1 MKHLTHIKAIAIANS
16 LTKVSWFLMLGF
28 FVFSISAQA
37 QTEPSVRATVDT
49 SSIRL
54 GEQINYLLEV
64 KADKGKVVVFPEGQ
78 TFNPMEVIESYP
90 VDTTFSEAKM
100 TLIKKYGLTQF
111 DSGSYRIPS
120 QKITI
125 GDKTIQTDT
134 FNIAVANVVLDTVNQ
149 GLYDIK
155 PAIEL
160 PKDYSNWWKY
170 LLWILPIA
178 IAIGAFL
185 FWLLR
190 RNKKQKE
197 AEKYVPPFDKALASL
212 KSLDESD
219 FIDSHN
225 YKEYYTVLTDTIRRY
240 YDEKVYD
247 HALESTTDEL
257 IDQLNAERDSGH
269 IAFNPETIASLKD
282 IFKRADL
289 VKFARIN
296 PPEGKAQA
304 DRLAIEDIVKE
315 TKEVLP
321 EPTIEELMQREDY
334 REALSRKR
342 QRKLWLTGIGGVVGI
357 LILAAGVGVVVKGY
371 DEVKDFIFGNETRE
385 LAEGIWI
392 NSEYGFPGMIVSSP
406 EVLVRKEVPLP
417 EEAIGKIDIT
427 TFGWESEKDAL
438 SIAVFQFGFP
448 KGTEIKVE
456 DLVNSQLAQME
467 AEGFT
472 ADIVKSEKYTTPN
485 GAEGLKT
492 FGTGSV
498 VVDKK
503 KGTKVSGEYVLLTFQ
518 AEDIVQQLFI
528 SWQEDDPYSKQIAE
542 RVLNNVELQKA
553 TAE

>member
-1 MKHLTHIKAIAIANS
+1 MRDHNHINTIALVTS
-16 LTKVSWFLMLGF
+16 LRKVSWFLMLSF
-28 FVFSISAQA
+28 FVFTMSAQA
-37 QTEPSVRATVDT
+37 QTEPLVKATVDT
-49 SSIRL
+49 TSIRL

-64 KADKGKVVVFPEGQ
+64 QADKGKVVVFPEGQ

-90 VDTTFSEAKM
+90 VDTTFAEAKM

-120 QKITI
+120 QKISI
-125 GDKTIQTDT
+125 GNKIIQTDT
-134 FNIAVANVVLDTVNQ
+134 FNIEVSNVVLDTINQ

-155 PAIEL
+155 SAIEL

-170 LLWILPIA
+170 LLWILPI
-178 IAIGAFL
+178 ILAIGAFL
-185 FWLLR
+185 YWLLK

-197 AEKYVPPFDKALASL
+197 AEKYVPPFDQALASL

-321 EPTIEELMQREDY
+321 EPTLDELMQREDY

-342 QRKLWLTGIGGVVGI
+342 QRKLWLSAIGGVVGI
-357 LILAAGVGVVVKGY
+357 LILAAGIGVIVKGY

-392 NSEYGFPGMIVSSP
+392 NSEYGFPGIVVSSP

-417 EEAIGKIDIT
+417 EEAVGKIDIT

-438 SIAVFQFGFP
+438 SIAVFQ
-448 KGTEIKVE
+448 
-456 DLVNSQLAQME
+456 
-467 AEGFT
+467 
-472 ADIVKSEKYTTPN
+472 
-485 GAEGLKT
+485 
-492 FGTGSV
+492 
-498 VVDKK
+498 
-503 KGTKVSGEYVLLTFQ
+503 
-518 AEDIVQQLFI
+518 
-528 SWQEDDPYSKQIAE
+528 E
-542 RVLNNVELQKA
+542 RN
-553 TAE
+553 